1 MDVLHGD
8 VVGAVGLAELVDLGD
23 VRVVEARGEQRLV
36 PEHLHELPI
45 LGEVREDALHHDVLG
60 EPLNARLARK
70 PHLGHAAGGELLDEL
85 IFPKRLRV
93 HPGWLAGGSKR
104 EVESVRAVHPRPPA
118 GVRQRRLMGNHW
130 FPLVASVLL
139 ATSAAADPLQEPTDQ
154 VNVDPRDD
162 LLELSWSDAEERLQ
176 GSISPAVPREGE
188 PLKVIV
194 RLGRFEGTPFE
205 GPITFTLREA
215 GSTHGQTVTVPHG
228 EQHWQATFTP
238 ENDGPHLLDVSF
250 RTTRYKALHTPLQ
263 VWENARVPRLLGWG
277 VLGLGALV
285 LLGYSVRSQLRG
297 ERPEE
302 PAPSE
307 APPSMPLPENPAAA
321 TSAGPEAEA
330 PPSPESPATAAPP
343 PGPETPPAPASE
355 SAPAEQAAPSDEPTG
370 Q

>member
-1 MDVLHGD
+1 
-8 VVGAVGLAELVDLGD
+8 
-23 VRVVEARGEQRLV
+23 
-36 PEHLHELPI
+36 
-45 LGEVREDALHHDVLG
+45 
-60 EPLNARLARK
+60 
-70 PHLGHAAGGELLDEL
+70 
-85 IFPKRLRV
+85 
-93 HPGWLAGGSKR
+93 
-104 EVESVRAVHPRPPA
+104 VESVRAVHPRPPA
-118 GVRQRRLMGNHW
+118 GVRQRRLTGNRW
-130 FPLVASVLL
+130 FPLVTCLLL
-139 ATSAAADPLQEPTDQ
+139 ATGAAADPLQEPTDQ

-188 PLKVIV
+188 PLKIIV

-215 GSTHGQTVTVPHG
+215 GSTHGQTVTVPRG

-285 LLGYSVRSQLRG
+285 LLGYSMRSQLRG
-297 ERPEE
+297 ERPEEQAPTVSTGE

-330 PPSPESPATAAPP
+330 PPSPESPAVAAPP

-355 SAPAEQAAPSDEPTG
+355 SAPAEQAAPREEPTG